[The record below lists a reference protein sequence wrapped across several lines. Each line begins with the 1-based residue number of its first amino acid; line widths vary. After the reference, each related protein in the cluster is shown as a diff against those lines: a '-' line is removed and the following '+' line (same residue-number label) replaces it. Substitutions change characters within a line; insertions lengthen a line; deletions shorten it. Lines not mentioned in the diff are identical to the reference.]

1 MKFTNSA
8 GLALV
13 VTLTIFSGTAFP
25 ATALGITLYSSQI
38 DENVDV
44 VKARQ
49 DEGLLH
55 IRKAIELDP
64 ENDEYYV
71 KLGDMSNDRGDSIT
85 AIAIYKTA
93 INLKFKPNRRSS
105 FNRAMRYERIS
116 NYLREQGDLSGAVAA
131 HDKAVAILCA
141 VERSCPSRTEA
152 PPKAVAAT
160 PKSTLRSISRSA
172 PFKGRD
178 RLRER
183 LRRSSSGKL
192 KTTSSF

>member
-1 MKFTNSA
+1 MKFTNSV

-13 VTLTIFSGTAFP
+13 VSLTIFSGTAFP
-25 ATALGITLYSSQI
+25 AMALGIVLGSSQI

-49 DEGLLH
+49 NEGLLH
-55 IRKAIELDP
+55 IRKAIEIDP

-71 KLGDMSNDRGDSIT
+71 KLGHISNDRGDSIT
-85 AIAIYKTA
+85 AIAAYKTA

-116 NYLREQGDLSGAVAA
+116 DYLREQGDLSGAVAA
-131 HDKAVAILCA
+131 HDKAAAILCA
-141 VERSCPSRTEA
+141 VERSCPSRTEGT
-152 PPKAVAAT
+152 PKAVAAT
-160 PKSTLRSISRSA
+160 PKSTLRSMSRSA

-178 RLRER
+178 RLRDR
-183 LRRSSSGKL
+183 LRRSPSSQI